1 MAPTSSL
8 LIPTSSLN
16 TTPRKQQGRKALL
29 GGDQAD
35 FDLKQSKANWRLDCE
50 HAPPQEVQ
58 VSSSKPAAR
67 GGNRQIMYIHKA
79 TGHNQRIIPLEE
91 GWNDEI
97 NHCQPIVGAPIM
109 SLRHVVDMKK
119 EILLQV

>member
-1 MAPTSSL
+1 ML
-8 LIPTSSLN
+8 L
-16 TTPRKQQGRKALL
+16 
-29 GGDQAD
+29 
-35 FDLKQSKANWRLDCE
+35 LKKFKF
-50 HAPPQEVQ
+50 PPQNRR
-58 VSSSKPAAR
+58 R
-67 GGNRQIMYIHKA
+67 GDAIGKSCTQGQS
-79 TGHNQRIIPLEE
+79 TGHNQRIIPVEE